1 MREMNQVKIPDLF
14 YDGQAK
20 TEKLD
25 PLICM
30 DLAQMSIIVVRK
42 RLGHFT
48 VSSQEEQ
55 IAAAL
60 HDHSRDEPER
70 GLCSPRGKP
79 ECHGLAAEAGMW
91 SYWNR
96 AGVACC
102 TFN

>member
-1 MREMNQVKIPDLF
+1 MNKIRVLDLF

-25 PLICM
+25 PLICT
-30 DLAQMSIIVVRK
+30 DRAQMSIIVVRK

-55 IAAAL
+55 IASAL

-70 GLCSPRGKP
+70 GLCSPRGEP
-79 ECHGLAAEAGMW
+79 ECHEAGMW
-91 SYWNR
+91 SHWNR
-96 AGVACC
+96 AGLACC